1 MASWKLELPTR
12 RRASSSLGEGPPG
25 LDLDDIT
32 LAPSASAAPPAGQPW
47 LKGLLSF
54 CLAPVA
60 APHPHDDGDGERSAD
75 SLRKASSMSFHRCL
89 PKPAPKPAPAPP
101 APPYPGAGCYYAGIG
116 RPWTAARDA
125 VFRRRVGDAQA
136 VLILLRH
143 GESEWN
149 ATDRFTGWMDVG
161 LTELGKREA
170 AAAGRT
176 LKATGLGAIDDL
188 HSSALGRTVDTL
200 SLCVEAIGR
209 RLPTGEAAHGHAG
222 DAPRLTYCRSWQLN
236 ERHYGHL
243 TGMAKGD
250 ARQKYGANQV
260 QRWRRAWRETPPRMA
275 PDHAARPGIAA
286 AYAAAGG
293 SPKDLPCS
301 ESLAASRG
309 RDDFRPGKRRNVV
322 TDAFGRSLAATETRV
337 VAYLENRILPQL
349 SRGRTVL
356 VAAHNNVIRTII
368 HHLDGDGEERADL
381 ELQLAALEIPYATP
395 LVYTFALPGG
405 PTGKLYP
412 FADEMQRGCIRGTFL
427 SGVVQP

>member
-32 LAPSASAAPPAGQPW
+32 LAPSAGAAPPAGQPW

-60 APHPHDDGDGERSAD
+60 APHPVDDGDGERSAD

-89 PKPAPKPAPAPP
+89 PKPAPPRRPRRGAA
-101 APPYPGAGCYYAGIG
+101 GAGCYYAGIG

-149 ATDRFTGWMDVG
+149 ASDRFTGWMDVG

-176 LKATGLGAIDDL
+176 LKATGLDAIDDL

-200 SLCVEAIGR
+200 SF
-209 RLPTGEAAHGHAG
+209 
-222 DAPRLTYCRSWQLN
+222 WQLN
-236 ERHYGHL
+236 ERHYGSL
-243 TGMAKGD
+243 TGMAKND

-260 QRWRRAWRETPPRMA
+260 QRWRRAWRETPRMA

-301 ESLAASRG
+301 E
-309 RDDFRPGKRRNVV
+309 
-322 TDAFGRSLAATETRV
+322 SLAATETRV

-368 HHLDGDGEERADL
+368 HHLDGGGEERADL

-395 LVYTFALPGG
+395 L
-405 PTGKLYP
+405 
-412 FADEMQRGCIRGTFL
+412 RGCIRGTFL

>member
-1 MASWKLELPTR
+1 MA
-12 RRASSSLGEGPPG
+12 
-25 LDLDDIT
+25 
-32 LAPSASAAPPAGQPW
+32 
-47 LKGLLSF
+47 
-54 CLAPVA
+54 
-60 APHPHDDGDGERSAD
+60 
-75 SLRKASSMSFHRCL
+75 
-89 PKPAPKPAPAPP
+89 
-101 APPYPGAGCYYAGIG
+101 
-116 RPWTAARDA
+116 
-125 VFRRRVGDAQA
+125 
-136 VLILLRH
+136 
-143 GESEWN
+143 N
-149 ATDRFTGWMDVG
+149 
-161 LTELGKREA
+161 
-170 AAAGRT
+170 
-176 LKATGLGAIDDL
+176 LGAADVPESLVLAMRALDEVCHIDGSL
-188 HSSALGRTVDTL
+188 ARVVPWVMSTL
-200 SLCVEAIGR
+200 RATI
-209 RLPTGEAAHGHAG
+209 AAHGHAG

-243 TGMAKGD
+243 TGMAKND

-301 ESLAASRG
+301 E
-309 RDDFRPGKRRNVV
+309 
-322 TDAFGRSLAATETRV
+322 SLAATETRV

-405 PTGKLYP
+405 PTGKL
-412 FADEMQRGCIRGTFL
+412 
-427 SGVVQP
+427 

>member
-32 LAPSASAAPPAGQPW
+32 LAPSAGAAPPAGQPW

-60 APHPHDDGDGERSAD
+60 APHPVDDGDGERSAD

-89 PKPAPKPAPAPP
+89 PKPAPKPGPAPP

-149 ATDRFTGWMDVG
+149 ASDRFTGWMDVG

-176 LKATGLGAIDDL
+176 LKATGLDAIDDL

-200 SLCVEAIGR
+200 SLCVEALGK

-236 ERHYGHL
+236 ERHYGSL
-243 TGMAKGD
+243 TGMAKND

-301 ESLAASRG
+301 ESLAA
-309 RDDFRPGKRRNVV
+309 
-322 TDAFGRSLAATETRV
+322 TETRV

-368 HHLDGDGEERADL
+368 HHLDGGGEERADL

>member
-32 LAPSASAAPPAGQPW
+32 LAPSAGAAPPAGQPW

-60 APHPHDDGDGERSAD
+60 APHP
-75 SLRKASSMSFHRCL
+75 
-89 PKPAPKPAPAPP
+89 
-101 APPYPGAGCYYAGIG
+101 
-116 RPWTAARDA
+116 
-125 VFRRRVGDAQA
+125 A

-149 ATDRFTGWMDVG
+149 ASDRFTGWMDVG

-176 LKATGLGAIDDL
+176 LKATGLDAIDDL

-200 SLCVEAIGR
+200 SLCVEALGK
-209 RLPTGEAAHGHAG
+209 RLPTGEAAHGPAG

-236 ERHYGHL
+236 ERHYGSL
-243 TGMAKGD
+243 TGMAKND

-293 SPKDLPCS
+293 SPKDLP
-301 ESLAASRG
+301 SRG
-309 RDDFRPGKRRNVV
+309 AGPRR
-322 TDAFGRSLAATETRV
+322 
-337 VAYLENRILPQL
+337 
-349 SRGRTVL
+349 
-356 VAAHNNVIRTII
+356 AHVIRTII
-368 HHLDGDGEERADL
+368 HHLDGGGEERADL

-405 PTGKLYP
+405 PTGKLCP

>member
-60 APHPHDDGDGERSAD
+60 APHPVDDGDGERSAD

-89 PKPAPKPAPAPP
+89 PKPAPKPGPAPP
-101 APPYPGAGCYYAGIG
+101 
-116 RPWTAARDA
+116 
-125 VFRRRVGDAQA
+125 RRRTRRRA

-149 ATDRFTGWMDVG
+149 ASDRFTGWMDVG

-200 SLCVEAIGR
+200 SLCVEALGR

-250 ARQKYGANQV
+250 AREKYGANQV

-301 ESLAASRG
+301 ESLAA
-309 RDDFRPGKRRNVV
+309 
-322 TDAFGRSLAATETRV
+322 TETRV

-368 HHLDGDGEERADL
+368 HHLDGGEEERADL

-412 FADEMQRGCIRGTFL
+412 FADTRDASQNVPVRRGAAHSSRYWAAWVSLAAAAPSAASTRLRPSIGGFR
-427 SGVVQP
+427 Q